1 MLINRNKYTNK
12 YLEILETIQFIKLN
26 HHPTKSFQGKIQ
38 QLLRKF
44 QSKLLQKEY
53 FQLYLIGSC
62 STGKF
67 YGAAKI
73 HKLPPDCEISNLP
86 LRLII

>member
-1 MLINRNKYTNK
+1 MNRTKYANK

-53 FQLYLIGSC
+53 F
-62 STGKF
+62 
-67 YGAAKI
+67 
-73 HKLPPDCEISNLP
+73 
-86 LRLII
+86 

>member
-1 MLINRNKYTNK
+1 MNRTKYANQ

-44 QSKLLQKEY
+44 QSKLLQEEY
-53 FQLYLIGSC
+53 F
-62 STGKF
+62 
-67 YGAAKI
+67 
-73 HKLPPDCEISNLP
+73 
-86 LRLII
+86 